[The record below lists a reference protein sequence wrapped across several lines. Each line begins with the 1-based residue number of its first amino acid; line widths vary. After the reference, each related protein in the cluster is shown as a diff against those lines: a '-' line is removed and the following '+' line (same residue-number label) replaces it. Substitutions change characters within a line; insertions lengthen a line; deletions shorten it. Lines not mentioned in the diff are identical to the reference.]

1 MNSQQ
6 DPRVDFR
13 DESVGALV
21 GQLTDDIRTL
31 VSKELELAK
40 AELAIKGKRAGVG
53 AGLLG
58 GGGVLGLL
66 AAGALTTAIIAGL
79 NEVVDLWLAAL
90 IVALVYGVIAAVL
103 ALRGKNKVQ
112 EATPPVPQ
120 RTMNSV
126 KEDVKWLKTQR

>member
-1 MNSQQ
+1 
-6 DPRVDFR
+6 
-13 DESVGALV
+13 
-21 GQLTDDIRTL
+21 
-31 VSKELELAK
+31 
-40 AELAIKGKRAGVG
+40 
-53 AGLLG
+53 
-58 GGGVLGLL
+58 VLGLL

>member
-1 MNSQQ
+1 MPQQ
-6 DPRVDFR
+6 EDSRVDYR
-13 DESVGALV
+13 DESLGTLV

-40 AELAIKGKRAGVG
+40 AELAVKGKRAGAG

-58 GGGVLGLL
+58 GGGVLALL

-79 NEVVDLWLAAL
+79 NEVMDLWLAAL
-90 IVALVYGVIAAVL
+90 IVAVIYGAIAAVL

-112 EATPPVPQ
+112 EAAPPVPE